1 MLEQSQHDL
10 KNLLADVLAQTLR
23 MGLDAAELSLGQQS
37 GHSVTLRLNAV
48 ETIEFNQDKRL
59 GITVYKGKH
68 KGSASTT
75 DLSPRAVQDC
85 LEAAA
90 SIASRIESDP
100 FGGLIEKEYVAT
112 QQIDCDL
119 YHPSDISIEQSIEMA
134 RACEEAARAF
144 DARIVNSEGSTF
156 NASTHH
162 RVYGNTH
169 GFVGAYSST
178 SYGLSMSALAKE
190 GDSMERDYDFTVARD
205 AQDLLSSVVVGQGSA
220 RKALARLH
228 ARKIKTMEAPVI
240 FAPEVARSLVAH
252 LIDAISGGSLYRKTS
267 FLLDNLHKP
276 IFPDFV
282 QIKTLPHQ
290 AKGLGSAPFDGE
302 GVATQERFLVQDG
315 VLEGYVLGGYS
326 ARRLGLKTTGNCGGI
341 QNVLISQ
348 SAQPTIAAA
357 DLNQEALLKAMG
369 RGLLVTELMGHGINP
384 VTGDYS
390 RGVFGFWVEHGQI
403 QYPVHEVTIA
413 GNLKTMYAGL
423 VAVGSDIDR
432 RSKLLTGSLWID
444 RMTIAGE

>member
-10 KNLLADVLAQTLR
+10 KNLVADVLAQTQK

-59 GITVYKGKH
+59 GITVYQGKH

-112 QQIDCDL
+112 QQVDCDL

-134 RACEEAARAF
+134 RVCEEAARAF
-144 DARIVNSEGSTF
+144 DARIINSEGSTF
-156 NASTHH
+156 NASKHH
-162 RVYGNTH
+162 RIYANTH
-169 GFVGAYSST
+169 GFLGDYSST

-205 AQDLLSSVVVGQGSA
+205 SKDLLSAMTVGQGSA

-240 FAPEVARSLVAH
+240 FAPEVARSLVEH

-267 FLLDNLHKP
+267 FLLDDLHKP

-302 GVATQERFLVQDG
+302 GVATQERFLVRDG
-315 VLEGYVLGGYS
+315 LLEGYVLGGYS
-326 ARRLGLKTTGNCGGI
+326 ARRLGLKTTGNCGGV
-341 QNVLISQ
+341 QNVLITQ
-348 SAQPTIAAA
+348 SKAAL
-357 DLNQEALLKAMG
+357 DQEALLKAMG

-390 RGVFGFWVEHGQI
+390 RGVFGFWVENGQI
-403 QYPVHEVTIA
+403 QHPVHEVTIA
-413 GNLKTMYAGL
+413 GNLKAMYAAL
-423 VAVGSDIDR
+423 MAVGSDIDS
-432 RSKLLTGSLWID
+432 RSKLLTGSIWID